1 MQGNIPELNP
11 PLTGDSQVQRS
22 WRDLSHPVKL
32 FMVLKEVGVLA
43 AQH

>member
-1 MQGNIPELNP
+1 VQGNIPELNP
-11 PLTGDSQVQRS
+11 PLTDEAQVQRS
-22 WRDLSHPVKL
+22 WHDLNHPVKL